1 MMVVRLSECLRFAKL
16 LEGSQHSGTMSLIRI
31 EKLVADGILI
41 YKTNAFG
48 CPVRNVGLRSQ

>member
-16 LEGSQHSGTMSLIRI
+16 LEGSQHSGIMFLIHT

-41 YKTNAFG
+41 YKTNALG
-48 CPVRNVGLRSQ
+48 AQ